1 MSMYVS
7 CLRTKINL
15 QMNTNEIR
23 LGIYKESIT
32 KNSLNVTNNCMLRK
46 KLCSSQNA
54 FKLLPS

>member
-1 MSMYVS
+1 MFHV
-7 CLRTKINL
+7 CIVHTKMNL

-46 KLCSSQNA
+46 KNYVLH
-54 FKLLPS
+54 